1 MHFDNTLWVASVASG
16 LLAALV
22 YYQNIPDLGWVM
34 LITSV
39 TTGAAAVLLG
49 ILRRMTRGI
58 IAGAMGLMIA
68 FSVWFGYGLY
78 QSSHGWL
85 EGISKTG

>member
-1 MHFDNTLWVASVASG
+1 MHFDNALWVASVASG

-49 ILRRMTRGI
+49 IL
-58 IAGAMGLMIA
+58 LN
-68 FSVWFGYGLY
+68 
-78 QSSHGWL
+78 
-85 EGISKTG
+85 